1 MLSKEQIK
9 NLKPGDPLLIH
20 SDFLRVCS
28 DGDIVGRIISMN
40 VNGDKELE
48 TEVYVR
54 PSIVSLPTEQP
65 KHAPCRL
72 FKKGDKVRVVEWN
85 GRHFH
90 DRDHGTELTTGCI
103 CVVINDEEM
112 TFTEG
117 YINISVSYEGQVR
130 YIAPCFLEL
139 ITPVEELEPY
149 TVREECG
156 HNRFNVI
163 KDNYVHAIY
172 AMFPFKNIGNSAL
185 MSKEEAKAKAAEYC
199 DRLNAEYRKEHP

>member
-1 MLSKEQIK
+1 MLTPEQIK
-9 NLKPGDPLLIH
+9 NLKPGDTVLVEATVFTSKQNGASVIT
-20 SDFLRVCS
+20 F
-28 DGDIVGRIISMN
+28 DIAH
-40 VNGDKELE
+40 
-48 TEVYVR
+48 
-54 PSIVSLPTEQP
+54 SLPADKLYP
-65 KHAPCRL
+65 VPSPSKHDPCRL
-72 FKKGDKVRVVEWN
+72 FRKGDKVRVVEWN

-149 TVREECG
+149 VVEEVGGFYYVDSRNMRHAVCV
-156 HNRFNVI
+156 FN
-163 KDNYVHAIY
+163 KECHPHA
-172 AMFPFKNIGNSAL
+172 
-185 MSKEEAKAKAAEYC
+185 KEAAEAER
-199 DRLNAEYRKEHP
+199 DRLNAEWRKEHP